1 MVGDQL
7 LKNSHDTIV
16 TLGIV
21 ALVAKETLFLFRV
34 IKKWVKDANDV
45 PMLTLMFID
54 LCDSFDEDGTLPPM
68 SKLISMP
75 LIVEVVFV
83 VFNHVIDCLLL
94 KLPICPWSLTT

>member
-7 LKNSHDTIV
+7 LKNSYNTIV

-21 ALVAKETLFLFRV
+21 ALVAKETLFFFLV
-34 IKKWVKDANDV
+34 IKKWVKDANDI

-75 LIVEVVFV
+75 RIVQVVFV
-83 VFNHVIDCLLL
+83 VSNHVIDCLLL
-94 KLPICPWSLTT
+94 KLPICPWSSTT